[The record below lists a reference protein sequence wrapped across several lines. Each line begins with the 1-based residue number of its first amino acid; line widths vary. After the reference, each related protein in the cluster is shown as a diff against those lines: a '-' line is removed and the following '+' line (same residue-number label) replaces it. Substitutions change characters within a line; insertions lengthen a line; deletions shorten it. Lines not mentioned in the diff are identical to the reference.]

1 MFMRGSVGIATVIL
15 MSGINAE
22 VPSAGLCG
30 PGTVLDGG
38 LVSFFAFLK
47 KISTFLFESLTLQC
61 LQCFFPSI
69 LSSVCTPA
77 QPAAY
82 PKVLNPPKF
91 NWESLGG
98 MVFAHT
104 GQAKE
109 YTQNDLQLLSKF
121 SMVQFDKKQSIAN
134 MSQSTYVVKSR
145 RIHITLVNTS
155 SQPMVIRNRQRPRD
169 PPPPYLIPS
178 NVVFEHPRIP
188 SSYRQEDRF
197 IQAATQV
204 KAANKDIQI
213 IM

>member
-38 LVSFFAFLK
+38 
-47 KISTFLFESLTLQC
+47 
-61 LQCFFPSI
+61 
-69 LSSVCTPA
+69 VCTPA

-134 MSQSTYVVKSR
+134 MSQST
-145 RIHITLVNTS
+145 
-155 SQPMVIRNRQRPRD
+155 
-169 PPPPYLIPS
+169 
-178 NVVFEHPRIP
+178 
-188 SSYRQEDRF
+188 QEDRF

-213 IM
+213 IMYINALINFPASRLYNITKMEPELLLRNSVGELVTT